1 MIKQRHIWKKND
13 EKWSKIRDLIRSV
26 TINSHDYDE
35 KYTEIKLNL
44 DDDLPLHK
52 MLKFYNIIIV
62 VRSVFY
68 EAKKLPTD
76 FLRRMFI

>member
-13 EKWSKIRDLIRSV
+13 EKWTKIRDLIRSV

-35 KYTEIKLNL
+35 KYTEIKFNL